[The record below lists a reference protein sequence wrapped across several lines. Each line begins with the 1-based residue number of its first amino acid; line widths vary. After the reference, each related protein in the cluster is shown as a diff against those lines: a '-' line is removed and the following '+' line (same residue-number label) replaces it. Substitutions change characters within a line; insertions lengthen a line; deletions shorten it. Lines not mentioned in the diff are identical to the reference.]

1 MRAACRHK
9 CQRTSCIN
17 LICSSAD
24 SATTWLLVTSIS
36 TEPHVK
42 VERQGVLPRVVR
54 SMSCIRWLMALARAP
69 PAGAW
74 SSWSSAALAAA
85 LRRLPA
91 VLLMALVMPHC
102 NGISTRHQHEKWV
115 ARYSQTIEHG
125 GILAATSNLA
135 DSCHARVTRACR
147 ECPDL
152 QFFTAHSIEWW
163 FTAPASPRRQSSRGA
178 WFRRSHPPLPSG
190 PRQAPTTPV

>member
-1 MRAACRHK
+1 
-9 CQRTSCIN
+9 
-17 LICSSAD
+17 
-24 SATTWLLVTSIS
+24 
-36 TEPHVK
+36 
-42 VERQGVLPRVVR
+42 
-54 SMSCIRWLMALARAP
+54 MSCFRWLMALARAL

-125 GILAATSNLA
+125 GMLAATSYLA
-135 DSCHARVTRACR
+135 DSCHARVISACR

-152 QFFTAHSIEWW
+152 RFL
-163 FTAPASPRRQSSRGA
+163 TAPQHRMVFHRTCITQTPIFTRRLVSTVTSSAALRPPASTYDSSTTPRSQ
-178 WFRRSHPPLPSG
+178 PLQFKAQ
-190 PRQAPTTPV
+190 PRQCPFTTCSAGPAHG